1 MSPGRQGVKP
11 ASQQPGGVLERGNEA
26 VLALDRDLKFTF
38 INRPAAEL
46 LGREPEELLNADAWA
61 EFPENEARK
70 LRSILEQAM
79 AEQKPACAEVFLR
92 SRWFENRVYPSPDGD
107 SVFFYDVTGRK
118 EAEQAARESAALLK
132 GQNQVLDLI
141 VRGAELHE
149 VLDLLARTVEEECPG
164 MLCSILLLD
173 PDGIH
178 VRHGAAPSLPEG
190 YNRAIEG
197 QPIGPC
203 AGSCGTA
210 AFRREPVIVEDI
222 ATDPLWEE
230 YRDLALGY
238 GLRACWSTPVFD
250 PRRRVLGTFACYF
263 RAPARPGKKELKL
276 IEIATYTAAIAI
288 FKHREEE
295 ALRTSEERLR
305 LAVSCGQVGIW
316 EWDIAAGRVVWS
328 DRLKAIFGL
337 SAGAD
342 NLDLQAVLDVIHP
355 EDRPRVEAA
364 LEQSRAV
371 GADYDVEY
379 RICWPDG
386 SLRWVASKGRMVSD
400 AGRLVRAVGVAMDIT
415 ERKRAE
421 EELARREAQ
430 LSEAQRIA
438 HLGSYEWD
446 VRTGKVYWS
455 EELYRIFG
463 VSPGQ
468 LAPTFEA
475 ALERI
480 HPDDRN
486 LARETI
492 ERAFRERSSFDFEE
506 RIVRPDGDIRVVQS
520 QGNWIFNEAQE
531 PVKLV
536 GICQDITER
545 KQAEMQLR
553 QSEERFQ
560 IAARAT
566 NDMIWEWDLAT
577 DSVWWNQGATT
588 LFGYPPGEVRSDL
601 AWWAEHI
608 HPEDVGRVMT
618 RILTAAKSGEGF
630 WSDEYRFQRGD
641 GSYADVFDRGYVVAG
656 IDGTPIRMIGAM
668 IDITGRKRAMEVLE
682 ERVAARTAE
691 LHEIN
696 RELHSEIAQRR
707 RAEEM
712 LRARNEEL
720 KGFAYTVSHDLKAP
734 LRGIAGYAQ
743 ELDRRHRAGLAD
755 RALFCITQI
764 RSAVNTL
771 DRLIDDLLQY
781 ARLDA
786 EIPAYTQ
793 VDLAAMVEG
802 ILRHRNPEITEQG
815 VEVTLDISPASAG
828 AWERG
833 LLQILTNL
841 IDNALKYSR
850 NAKPPRVAVTARQ
863 SPGVLHIVVSDNGIG
878 FDMKYH
884 DRIFGLFNRLVLPE
898 EFEGTGAGLAIV
910 KKLVDKWGG
919 KIWAESEPGS
929 GAAFFL
935 DLPTGRPA
943 GMEEAA

>member
-1 MSPGRQGVKP
+1 MSPGRQDVKP
-11 ASQQPGGVLERGNEA
+11 GASEQPGVLERVNEA
-26 VLALDRDLKFTF
+26 ILALDRDLKLTF
-38 INRPAAEL
+38 INRRAAEL
-46 LGREPEELLNADAWA
+46 LGREPEELLGTDAWA
-61 EFPENEARK
+61 EFPESEARQ
-70 LRSILEQAM
+70 LRQILEQAM
-79 AEQKPACAEVFLR
+79 AEQRPACAEVFLR
-92 SRWFENRVYPSPDGD
+92 SRWFENRVYPSPDGV
-107 SVFFYDVTGRK
+107 SVFLYDITGRK
-118 EAEQAARESAALLK
+118 QAEEAARESAALLK
-132 GQNQVLDLI
+132 GQNQVLELI
-141 VRGAELHE
+141 VRGAELRE
-149 VLDLLARTVEEECPG
+149 VLDLLARTIEEESPG

-190 YNRAIEG
+190 YNRAIDGE
-197 QPIGPC
+197 PIGPR

-230 YRDLALGY
+230 YRDVALEY
-238 GLRACWSTPVFD
+238 GLRACWSTPIFD

-328 DRLKAIFGL
+328 DRLKAIFGWP
-337 SAGAD
+337 AGAD
-342 NLDLQAVLDVIHP
+342 NPDPRAVLDAIHP

-364 LEQSRAV
+364 LEQACAA
-371 GADYDVEY
+371 GADYNVEY
-379 RICWPDG
+379 RIYWPDG
-386 SLRWVASKGRMVSD
+386 SLHWVASKGRIVSD
-400 AGRLVRAVGVAMDIT
+400 AGRLVRAVGVALDIT

-446 VRTGKVYWS
+446 VRTGKVYRS

-475 ALERI
+475 ELERV
-480 HPDDRN
+480 HPEDRS

-492 ERAFRERSSFDFEE
+492 EHAFRERSSFDFEE
-506 RIVRPDGDIRVVQS
+506 RIVRPDGEIVVVQS

-536 GICQDITER
+536 GTCQDITER
-545 KQAEMQLR
+545 KQAEMRLR

-588 LFGYPPGEVRSDL
+588 LFGYPTGEVRSDL

-608 HPEDVGRVMT
+608 HPEDVERVIT
-618 RILTAAKSGEGF
+618 RILTAAKRGECF

-656 IDGTPIRMIGAM
+656 SDGKPARMIGAM
-668 IDITGRKRAMEVLE
+668 IDITERKRALEVLE

-691 LHEIN
+691 LQ
-696 RELHSEIAQRR
+696 SEVSHRK

-743 ELDRRHRAGLAD
+743 ELDRRHRVGLAD
-755 RALFCITQI
+755 RALFCVTQI
-764 RSAVNTL
+764 RAAVNTL
-771 DRLIDDLLQY
+771 DRLIDDLLHY
-781 ARLDA
+781 ARLDT
-786 EIPAYTQ
+786 ETPAYTQ
-793 VDLAAMVEG
+793 VDLAAMVED
-802 ILRHRNPEITEQG
+802 ILQHRNPVIAEQG
-815 VEVTLDISPASAG
+815 AEVTLDISPASAG

-850 NAKPPRVAVTARQ
+850 NARPPRIAITARQ

-884 DRIFGLFNRLVLPE
+884 DRIFGLFNRLVRPE

-910 KKLVDKWGG
+910 KKLVDKSGG
-919 KIWAESEPGS
+919 KIRAESEPGS
-929 GAAFFL
+929 GAAFFV
-935 DLPTGRPA
+935 DLPTGQPA